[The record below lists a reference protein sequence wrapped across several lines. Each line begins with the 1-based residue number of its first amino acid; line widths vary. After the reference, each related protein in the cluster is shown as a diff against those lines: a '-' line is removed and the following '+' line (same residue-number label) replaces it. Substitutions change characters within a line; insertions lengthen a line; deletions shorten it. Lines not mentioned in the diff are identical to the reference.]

1 MFGIGL
7 TIFSYGISVAIGWN
21 VLSFIWSKKVF
32 EEVSKKVFEIRKE
45 L

>member
-21 VLSFIWSKKVF
+21 SLSFIWSKKAY
-32 EEVSKKVFEIRKE
+32 EEVKKKVLKISKE